1 MTTKKDSKQQTKST
15 DMQHKQGQEQSR
27 QSAADTS
34 AEVTGRNQSA
44 GARGGSNQQR
54 AEAGRHDDKKQDVRR
69 DSAQGTREDKK
80 P

>member
-1 MTTKKDSKQQTKST
+1 MAAKPDQQQGEKTKDL
-15 DMQHKQGQEQSR
+15 QHKQGQEQNR

-54 AEAGRHDDKKQDVRR
+54 AEAGRHDDKSARREDTDVRR
-69 DSAQGTREDKK
+69 KEK
-80 P
+80 